1 MQPKKLLTIITESI
15 LEQMILDDLEQ
26 LGAKGYTIIPARGK
40 GARGIRNADW
50 DQSQNIVVELICN
63 STVANSIIEHFTKH
77 YYANYA
83 MVIYLSDITVIRPEK
98 F

>member
-15 LEQMILDDLEQ
+15 LEDIILGDIQQ
-26 LGAKGYTIIPARGK
+26 LGAKGYTVLQARGK

-50 DQSQNIVVELICN
+50 DQSQNIVVEIICT
-63 STVANSIIEHFTKH
+63 SAVADSIIEHLTKH

-83 MVIYLSDITVIRPEK
+83 MVIYLSDITMIRPDK